1 MKNKTPCTIK
11 DECGACSFVNLD
23 YKQSLFK
30 KVDQGVSQLKEN
42 KLLENT
48 QLLRPVPSPR
58 QLGYRTVFKLAVR
71 KNPNTKSK
79 NPFQIGLFKKGTHD
93 IGPSLAACP
102 LHVPL
107 LRKLLKELIQI
118 LPETG
123 LTPFEEKN
131 QEGDLRYVIA
141 RTNHSASELMITWVV
156 TSDKQEDL
164 IRRLNQSLVE
174 KGFPLRVSSMN
185 INFSEGNAIWGEK
198 NVLLS
203 PQNYILENFS
213 HFNLKLGPTSFYQVN
228 PWQAENI
235 YLRIQSIAKSKKN
248 RSVAWD
254 LFSGVGPISLVLA
267 SCFERVLSIEENKE
281 AVKLNYDN
289 AEINHVREKIL
300 PVEGLTESVIGRV
313 PEEFSSPQLI
323 VANPSRRGIHSQA
336 RKTLKK
342 LLLDQPTTE
351 LLYLSCDTQSF
362 GRDLQD
368 FKKDGIELTELQGF
382 DMHAQTDQVE
392 WLGRLKKCQS

>member
-1 MKNKTPCTIK
+1 M
-11 DECGACSFVNLD
+11 NLD
-23 YKQSLFK
+23 YEKSLFK
-30 KVDQGVSQLKEN
+30 KIDQGIHQLK
-42 KLLENT
+42 KSKIIENT

-71 KNPNTKSK
+71 KNPNSKSK

-93 IGPSLAACP
+93 IGPSLTSCP

-123 LTPFEEKN
+123 LAPFEEKTR
-131 QEGDLRYVIA
+131 EGDLRYVIA
-141 RTNHSASELMITWVV
+141 RTNQSATELMITWVV

-164 IRRLNQSLVE
+164 MRLNQSLI
-174 KGFPLRVSSMN
+174 KQGFPLRVSSMN
-185 INFSEGNAIWGEK
+185 INSNKGNSIWGEE
-198 NVLLS
+198 NMLLS

-213 HFNLKLGPTSFYQVN
+213 QFKLKLGPTSFYQVN

-267 SCFERVLSIEENKE
+267 SCFERVLSVEENKE
-281 AVKLNYDN
+281 AVELNHHN
-289 AEINHVREKIL
+289 AEINQVLEKIL
-300 PVEGLTESVIGRV
+300 PIEGLTESVIERV

-342 LLLDQPTTE
+342 LLSDQATSE

-362 GRDLQD
+362 ARDLQD
-368 FKKDGIELTELQGF
+368 FKKEGIELTELQGF

-392 WLGRLKKCQS
+392 WLGRLTKCPN